1 MILIHYI
8 IRPLCILYR
17 HTVKILIL
25 GGGQVGSAIAEELAA
40 MSGNDITIVDTD
52 ETALKNLSAR
62 LDVQTLAGN
71 GASPAILEQAGAADT
86 DMLLALTR
94 SDETNLVA
102 CKLAAALFNIPQRI
116 ARVRLAAYQ
125 EYGDTP
131 DDAPD
136 ALSGSLKAFDV
147 TDSIHPEHLV
157 TEHIAGLLS
166 YVRAL
171 QVLPF
176 AHDKVRLVVAQAKAE
191 DWLLGKSIMQINA
204 ELGDNLDCQ
213 ICAVYRN
220 TRLIVPQPETV
231 IAEGDEIAFA
241 VESRHMAAV
250 MYVLFEYNRSN
261 HRVMI
266 AGGGNVGMR
275 VAKQLENRMNVKII
289 EHNAAR
295 AEYLAEHLDNTL
307 VLHGSATDEALL
319 AREYIDEIDVFCA
332 VTNDD
337 ENNIMAGLLA
347 KNLGA
352 RRVISII
359 NRSRY
364 VDLLTGNQI
373 DIVVSPHMITIG
385 SVLAHIRRGD
395 VAAVYPLRRGNAEVI
410 EVVVHGDKKT
420 SALVGRRVEDVKWP
434 TGCHLAAVVRGEEVA
449 MGRHHDLEFADGDH
463 LVIFVTRRRA
473 LAEIEK
479 LIQVKMGFFG

>member
-1 MILIHYI
+1 M
-8 IRPLCILYR
+8 
-17 HTVKILIL
+17 KILIL
-25 GGGQVGSAIAEELAA
+25 GSGQVGSAIAQELAN
-40 MSGNDITIVDTD
+40 MPNNDVSIIDTD
-52 ETALKNLSAR
+52 ENALRNIGSLV
-62 LDVQTLAGN
+62 DVQTVVGN
-71 GASPAILEQAGAADT
+71 GASPVLLEQVGAADT

-94 SDETNLVA
+94 SDETNLLA
-102 CKLAAALFNIPQRI
+102 CKMAADFFNIPNRI
-116 ARVRLAAYQ
+116 ARVRSSDYLD
-125 EYGDTP
+125 YGAEDGHIP
-131 DDAPD
+131 ALDAF
-136 ALSGSLKAFDV
+136 AV
-147 TDSIHPEHLV
+147 TDSIHPEQLV
-157 TEHIAGLLS
+157 TRHLAGLLD

-171 QVLPF
+171 QVLRF
-176 AHDKVRLVVAQAKAE
+176 AGDFARLMVVQTRNG
-191 DWLLGKSIMQINA
+191 DPLNGRSIIQI
-204 ELGDNLDCQ
+204 GDMLPENTDCQ
-213 ICAVYRN
+213 ICAVYRGS
-220 TRLIVPQPETV
+220 RLIVPQPDTL
-231 IAEGDEIAFA
+231 IQEGDEVCFVGHSRQIATI
-241 VESRHMAAV
+241 MN
-250 MYVLFEYNRSN
+250 VLFQREQSNR
-261 HRVMI
+261 RIMI
-266 AGGGNVGMR
+266 AGGGNVGYR
-275 VAKQLENRMNVKII
+275 LAKQLENRFDIKIV
-289 EHNAAR
+289 EQGGAR
-295 AEYLAEHLDNTL
+295 AEWLAENLDNTL

>member
-1 MILIHYI
+1 M
-8 IRPLCILYR
+8 
-17 HTVKILIL
+17 KILIL
-25 GGGQVGSAIAEELAA
+25 GSGQVGSAIAQELAN
-40 MSGNDITIVDTD
+40 MPNNDVSIIDTD
-52 ETALKNLSAR
+52 ENALRNIGSLV
-62 LDVQTLAGN
+62 DVQTVVGN
-71 GASPAILEQAGAADT
+71 GASPVLLEQVGAADT

-94 SDETNLVA
+94 SDETNLLA
-102 CKLAAALFNIPQRI
+102 CKMAADFFNIPNRI
-116 ARVRLAAYQ
+116 ARVRSSDYLD
-125 EYGDTP
+125 YGAT
-131 DDAPD
+131 DAHIPALD
-136 ALSGSLKAFDV
+136 AFAV
-147 TDSIHPEHLV
+147 TDSIHPEQLV
-157 TEHIAGLLS
+157 TRHLAGLLD

-171 QVLPF
+171 QVLRF
-176 AHDKVRLVVAQAKAE
+176 AGDFARLMVVQTRNG
-191 DWLLGKSIMQINA
+191 DPLNGRSIIQI
-204 ELGDNLDCQ
+204 GDMLPENTDCQ
-213 ICAVYRN
+213 ICAVYRGS
-220 TRLIVPQPETV
+220 RLIVPQPDTL
-231 IAEGDEIAFA
+231 IQEGDEVCFVGHSRQIATI
-241 VESRHMAAV
+241 MN
-250 MYVLFEYNRSN
+250 VLFQREQSNR
-261 HRVMI
+261 RIMI
-266 AGGGNVGMR
+266 AGGGNVGYR
-275 VAKQLENRMNVKII
+275 LAKQLENRFDIKIV
-289 EHNAAR
+289 EQNTQR
-295 AEYLAEHLDNTL
+295 AEWLAEHLDNTL

-420 SALVGRRVEDVKWP
+420 SALVGRRVEQVKWP
-434 TGCHLAAVVRGEEVA
+434 SGCHLAAVVRGEEVA

>member
-1 MILIHYI
+1 M
-8 IRPLCILYR
+8 
-17 HTVKILIL
+17 KILIL

-131 DDAPD
+131 DDVPD

-266 AGGGNVGMR
+266 AGGGNVGYR
-275 VAKQLENRMNVKII
+275 LAKKMEGKFNIKII
-289 EHNAAR
+289 EASQSR
-295 AEYLAEHLDNTL
+295 AEWLSENLDNAL
-307 VLHGSATDEALL
+307 VLHGSATDESLL
-319 AREYIDEIDVFCA
+319 AREYIDEIDVFCSL
-332 VTNDD
+332 TNDD

-352 RRVISII
+352 KRVISII
-359 NRSRY
+359 NRARY

-373 DIVVSPHMITIG
+373 DIIVSPHQITIG
-385 SVLAHIRRGD
+385 SVLAHVRRGD
-395 VAAVYPLRRGNAEVI
+395 IAAIYPVRRGAAEVV
-410 EVVVHGDKKT
+410 EAVVHGDRKT
-420 SALVGRRVEDVKWP
+420 SSLVGRRVDEVKWP
-434 TGCHLAAVVRGEEVA
+434 SACHIAAIVRGDQVI
-449 MGRHHDLEFADGDH
+449 MGRHHVQIIADGDR
-463 LVIFVTRRRA
+463 LIFFVSRRRVSRE
-473 LAEIEK
+473 LEK
-479 LIQVKMGFFG
+479 LIQVKMGFFGL

>member
-1 MILIHYI
+1 
-8 IRPLCILYR
+8 
-17 HTVKILIL
+17 
-25 GGGQVGSAIAEELAA
+25 
-40 MSGNDITIVDTD
+40 
-52 ETALKNLSAR
+52 
-62 LDVQTLAGN
+62 
-71 GASPAILEQAGAADT
+71 
-86 DMLLALTR
+86 
-94 SDETNLVA
+94 
-102 CKLAAALFNIPQRI
+102 
-116 ARVRLAAYQ
+116 
-125 EYGDTP
+125 
-131 DDAPD
+131 
-136 ALSGSLKAFDV
+136 
-147 TDSIHPEHLV
+147 
-157 TEHIAGLLS
+157 
-166 YVRAL
+166 
-171 QVLPF
+171 
-176 AHDKVRLVVAQAKAE
+176 
-191 DWLLGKSIMQINA
+191 
-204 ELGDNLDCQ
+204 
-213 ICAVYRN
+213 
-220 TRLIVPQPETV
+220 
-231 IAEGDEIAFA
+231 
-241 VESRHMAAV
+241 
-250 MYVLFEYNRSN
+250 
-261 HRVMI
+261 MI
-266 AGGGNVGMR
+266 AGGGNVGYR
-275 VAKQLENRMNVKII
+275 LAKQLENRFDIKIV
-289 EHNAAR
+289 EQGGAR
-295 AEYLAEHLDNTL
+295 AEWLAEHLDNTL

-420 SALVGRRVEDVKWP
+420 SALVGRRVEQVKWP
-434 TGCHLAAVVRGEEVA
+434 SGCHLAAVVRGEEVA

>member
-1 MILIHYI
+1 MPNNDVSI
-8 IRPLCILYR
+8 I
-17 HTVKILIL
+17 
-25 GGGQVGSAIAEELAA
+25 
-40 MSGNDITIVDTD
+40 DTD
-52 ETALKNLSAR
+52 ENALRNIGSLV
-62 LDVQTLAGN
+62 DVQTVVGN
-71 GASPAILEQAGAADT
+71 GASPVLLEQVGAADT

-94 SDETNLVA
+94 SDETNLLA
-102 CKLAAALFNIPQRI
+102 CKMAADFFNIPNRI
-116 ARVRLAAYQ
+116 ARVRSSDYLD
-125 EYGDTP
+125 YGAEDGHIP
-131 DDAPD
+131 ALDAF
-136 ALSGSLKAFDV
+136 AV
-147 TDSIHPEHLV
+147 TDSIHPEQLV
-157 TEHIAGLLS
+157 TRHLAGLLD

-171 QVLPF
+171 QVLRF
-176 AHDKVRLVVAQAKAE
+176 AGDFARLMVVQTRNG
-191 DWLLGKSIMQINA
+191 DPLNGRSIIQI
-204 ELGDNLDCQ
+204 GDMLPENTNCQ
-213 ICAVYRN
+213 ICAVYRGS
-220 TRLIVPQPETV
+220 RLIVPQPDTL
-231 IAEGDEIAFA
+231 IQEGDEVCFVGHSRQIATI
-241 VESRHMAAV
+241 MN
-250 MYVLFEYNRSN
+250 VLFQREQSNR
-261 HRVMI
+261 RIMI
-266 AGGGNVGMR
+266 AGVGYR
-275 VAKQLENRMNVKII
+275 LAKQLENRFDIKIV
-289 EHNAAR
+289 EQGGAR
-295 AEYLAEHLDNTL
+295 AEWLAEHLDNTL

-434 TGCHLAAVVRGEEVA
+434 SGCHLAAVVRGEEVA

>member
-1 MILIHYI
+1 
-8 IRPLCILYR
+8 
-17 HTVKILIL
+17 
-25 GGGQVGSAIAEELAA
+25 
-40 MSGNDITIVDTD
+40 
-52 ETALKNLSAR
+52 
-62 LDVQTLAGN
+62 
-71 GASPAILEQAGAADT
+71 
-86 DMLLALTR
+86 ML
-94 SDETNLVA
+94 
-102 CKLAAALFNIPQRI
+102 
-116 ARVRLAAYQ
+116 
-125 EYGDTP
+125 
-131 DDAPD
+131 
-136 ALSGSLKAFDV
+136 
-147 TDSIHPEHLV
+147 PEN
-157 TEHIAGLLS
+157 T
-166 YVRAL
+166 
-171 QVLPF
+171 
-176 AHDKVRLVVAQAKAE
+176 
-191 DWLLGKSIMQINA
+191 
-204 ELGDNLDCQ
+204 DCQ
-213 ICAVYRN
+213 ICAVYRGS
-220 TRLIVPQPETV
+220 RLIVPQPDTL
-231 IAEGDEIAFA
+231 IQEGDEVCFVGHSRQIATI
-241 VESRHMAAV
+241 MN
-250 MYVLFEYNRSN
+250 VLFQREQSNR
-261 HRVMI
+261 RIMI
-266 AGGGNVGMR
+266 AGGGNVGYR
-275 VAKQLENRMNVKII
+275 LAKQLENRFDIKIV
-289 EHNAAR
+289 EQGGAR
-295 AEYLAEHLDNTL
+295 AEWLAENLDNTL

-420 SALVGRRVEDVKWP
+420 SALVGRRVEQVKWP
-434 TGCHLAAVVRGEEVA
+434 SGCHLAAVVRGEEVA

>member
-1 MILIHYI
+1 M
-8 IRPLCILYR
+8 
-17 HTVKILIL
+17 KILIL
-25 GGGQVGSAIAEELAA
+25 GSGQVGSAIAQELAN
-40 MSGNDITIVDTD
+40 MPNNDVSIIDTD
-52 ETALKNLSAR
+52 ENALRNIGSLV
-62 LDVQTLAGN
+62 DVQTVVGN
-71 GASPAILEQAGAADT
+71 GASPVLLEQVGAADT

-94 SDETNLVA
+94 SDETNLLA
-102 CKLAAALFNIPQRI
+102 CKMAADFFNIPNRI
-116 ARVRLAAYQ
+116 ARVRSSDYLD
-125 EYGDTP
+125 YGAEDGHIP
-131 DDAPD
+131 ALDAF
-136 ALSGSLKAFDV
+136 AV
-147 TDSIHPEHLV
+147 TDSIHPEQLV
-157 TEHIAGLLS
+157 TRHLAGLLD

-171 QVLPF
+171 QVLRF
-176 AHDKVRLVVAQAKAE
+176 AGDLARLMVVQTRNG
-191 DWLLGKSIMQINA
+191 DPLNGRSII
-204 ELGDNLDCQ
+204 EIGDMLPENTDCQ
-213 ICAVYRN
+213 ICAVYRGS
-220 TRLIVPQPETV
+220 RLIVPQPDTL
-231 IAEGDEIAFA
+231 IQEGDEVCFVGHSRQIATI
-241 VESRHMAAV
+241 MN
-250 MYVLFEYNRSN
+250 VLFQREQSNR
-261 HRVMI
+261 RIMI
-266 AGGGNVGMR
+266 AGGGNVGYR
-275 VAKQLENRMNVKII
+275 LAKQLENRFDIKIV
-289 EHNAAR
+289 EQGGAR
-295 AEYLAEHLDNTL
+295 AEWLAEHLDNTL

-434 TGCHLAAVVRGEEVA
+434 TGCHLAAVVRGEEVV

>member
-1 MILIHYI
+1 
-8 IRPLCILYR
+8 
-17 HTVKILIL
+17 VKILIL
-25 GGGQVGSAIAEELAA
+25 GSGQVGSAIAQELAN
-40 MSGNDITIVDTD
+40 MPNNDVSIIDTD
-52 ETALKNLSAR
+52 ENALRNIGSLV
-62 LDVQTLAGN
+62 DVQTVVGN
-71 GASPAILEQAGAADT
+71 GASPVLLEQVGAADT

-94 SDETNLVA
+94 SDETNLLA
-102 CKLAAALFNIPQRI
+102 CKMAADFFNIPNRI
-116 ARVRLAAYQ
+116 ARVRSSDYLD
-125 EYGDTP
+125 YGAEDGHIP
-131 DDAPD
+131 ALDAF
-136 ALSGSLKAFDV
+136 AV
-147 TDSIHPEHLV
+147 TDSIHPEQLV
-157 TEHIAGLLS
+157 TRHLAGLLD

-171 QVLPF
+171 QVLRF
-176 AHDKVRLVVAQAKAE
+176 AGDLARLMVVQTRNG
-191 DWLLGKSIMQINA
+191 DPLNGRSIIQI
-204 ELGDNLDCQ
+204 GDMLPENTDCQ
-213 ICAVYRN
+213 ICAVYRGS
-220 TRLIVPQPETV
+220 RLIVPQPDTL
-231 IAEGDEIAFA
+231 IQEGDEVCFVGHSRQIATI
-241 VESRHMAAV
+241 MN
-250 MYVLFEYNRSN
+250 VLFQREQSNR
-261 HRVMI
+261 RIMI
-266 AGGGNVGMR
+266 AGGGNVGYR
-275 VAKQLENRMNVKII
+275 LAKQLENRFDIKIV
-289 EHNAAR
+289 EQNTQR
-295 AEYLAEHLDNTL
+295 AEWLAEHLDNTL

-420 SALVGRRVEDVKWP
+420 SALVGRRVEQVKWP
-434 TGCHLAAVVRGEEVA
+434 SGCHLAAVVRGEEVA

>member
-1 MILIHYI
+1 MPNNDVSI
-8 IRPLCILYR
+8 I
-17 HTVKILIL
+17 
-25 GGGQVGSAIAEELAA
+25 
-40 MSGNDITIVDTD
+40 DTD
-52 ETALKNLSAR
+52 ENALRNIGSLV
-62 LDVQTLAGN
+62 DVQTVVGN
-71 GASPAILEQAGAADT
+71 GASPVLLEQVGAADT

-94 SDETNLVA
+94 SDETNLLA
-102 CKLAAALFNIPQRI
+102 CKMAADFFNIPNRI
-116 ARVRLAAYQ
+116 ARVRSSDYLD
-125 EYGDTP
+125 YGAEDGHIP
-131 DDAPD
+131 ALDAF
-136 ALSGSLKAFDV
+136 AV
-147 TDSIHPEHLV
+147 TDSIHPEQLV
-157 TEHIAGLLS
+157 TRHLAGLLD

-171 QVLPF
+171 QVLRF
-176 AHDKVRLVVAQAKAE
+176 AGDFARLMVVQTRNG
-191 DWLLGKSIMQINA
+191 DPLNGRSIIQI
-204 ELGDNLDCQ
+204 GDMLPENTDCQ
-213 ICAVYRN
+213 ICAVYRGS
-220 TRLIVPQPETV
+220 RLIVPQPDTL
-231 IAEGDEIAFA
+231 IQEGDEVCFVGHSRQIATI
-241 VESRHMAAV
+241 MN
-250 MYVLFEYNRSN
+250 VLFQREQSNR
-261 HRVMI
+261 RIMI
-266 AGGGNVGMR
+266 AGGGNVGYR
-275 VAKQLENRMNVKII
+275 LAKQLENRFDIKIV
-289 EHNAAR
+289 EQGGAR
-295 AEYLAEHLDNTL
+295 AEWLAENLDNTL

-420 SALVGRRVEDVKWP
+420 SALVGRRVEQVKWP
-434 TGCHLAAVVRGEEVA
+434 SGCHLAAVVRGEEVA

>member
-1 MILIHYI
+1 M
-8 IRPLCILYR
+8 
-17 HTVKILIL
+17 KILIL
-25 GGGQVGSAIAEELAA
+25 GSGQVGSAIAQELAN
-40 MSGNDITIVDTD
+40 MPNNDVSIIDTD
-52 ETALKNLSAR
+52 ENALRNIGSLV
-62 LDVQTLAGN
+62 DVQTVVGN
-71 GASPAILEQAGAADT
+71 GASPVLLEQVGAADT

-94 SDETNLVA
+94 SDETNLLA
-102 CKLAAALFNIPQRI
+102 CKMAADFFNIPNRI
-116 ARVRLAAYQ
+116 ARVRSSDYLD
-125 EYGDTP
+125 YGAEDGHIP
-131 DDAPD
+131 ALDAF
-136 ALSGSLKAFDV
+136 AV
-147 TDSIHPEHLV
+147 TDSIHPEQLV
-157 TEHIAGLLS
+157 TRHLAGLLD

-171 QVLPF
+171 QVLRF
-176 AHDKVRLVVAQAKAE
+176 AGDLARLMVVQTRNG
-191 DWLLGKSIMQINA
+191 DPLNGRSIIQI
-204 ELGDNLDCQ
+204 GDILPENTDCQ
-213 ICAVYRN
+213 ICAVYRGS
-220 TRLIVPQPETV
+220 RLIVPQPDTL
-231 IAEGDEIAFA
+231 IQEGDEVCFVGHSRQIATI
-241 VESRHMAAV
+241 MN
-250 MYVLFEYNRSN
+250 VLFQREQSNR
-261 HRVMI
+261 RIMI
-266 AGGGNVGMR
+266 AGGGNVGYR
-275 VAKQLENRMNVKII
+275 LAKQLENRFDIKIV
-289 EHNAAR
+289 EQNTQR
-295 AEYLAEHLDNTL
+295 AEWLAEHLDNTL

-420 SALVGRRVEDVKWP
+420 SALVGRRVEQVKWP
-434 TGCHLAAVVRGEEVA
+434 SGCHLAAVVRGEEVA

>member
-1 MILIHYI
+1 M
-8 IRPLCILYR
+8 
-17 HTVKILIL
+17 KILIL

-131 DDAPD
+131 DDVPD

-266 AGGGNVGMR
+266 AGGGNVGYR
-275 VAKQLENRMNVKII
+275 LAKKMEGKFNIKII
-289 EHNAAR
+289 EAP
-295 AEYLAEHLDNTL
+295 
-307 VLHGSATDEALL
+307 
-319 AREYIDEIDVFCA
+319 C
-332 VTNDD
+332 
-337 ENNIMAGLLA
+337 
-347 KNLGA
+347 
-352 RRVISII
+352 
-359 NRSRY
+359 
-364 VDLLTGNQI
+364 
-373 DIVVSPHMITIG
+373 
-385 SVLAHIRRGD
+385 
-395 VAAVYPLRRGNAEVI
+395 
-410 EVVVHGDKKT
+410 
-420 SALVGRRVEDVKWP
+420 
-434 TGCHLAAVVRGEEVA
+434 
-449 MGRHHDLEFADGDH
+449 
-463 LVIFVTRRRA
+463 
-473 LAEIEK
+473 
-479 LIQVKMGFFG
+479 

>member
-1 MILIHYI
+1 MPNNDVSI
-8 IRPLCILYR
+8 I
-17 HTVKILIL
+17 
-25 GGGQVGSAIAEELAA
+25 
-40 MSGNDITIVDTD
+40 DTD
-52 ETALKNLSAR
+52 ENALRNIGSLV
-62 LDVQTLAGN
+62 DVQTVVGN
-71 GASPAILEQAGAADT
+71 GASPVLLEQVGAADT

-94 SDETNLVA
+94 SDETNLLA
-102 CKLAAALFNIPQRI
+102 CKMAADFFNIPNRI
-116 ARVRLAAYQ
+116 ARVRSSDYLD
-125 EYGDTP
+125 YGAEDGHIP
-131 DDAPD
+131 ALDAF
-136 ALSGSLKAFDV
+136 AV
-147 TDSIHPEHLV
+147 TDSIHPEQLV
-157 TEHIAGLLS
+157 TRHLAGLLD

-171 QVLPF
+171 QVLRF
-176 AHDKVRLVVAQAKAE
+176 AGDLARLMVVQTRNG
-191 DWLLGKSIMQINA
+191 DPLNGRSIIQI
-204 ELGDNLDCQ
+204 GDILPENTDCQ
-213 ICAVYRN
+213 ICAVYRGS
-220 TRLIVPQPETV
+220 RLIVPQPDTL
-231 IAEGDEIAFA
+231 IQEGDEVCFVGHSRQIATI
-241 VESRHMAAV
+241 MN
-250 MYVLFEYNRSN
+250 VLFQREQSNR
-261 HRVMI
+261 RIMI
-266 AGGGNVGMR
+266 AGGGNVGYR
-275 VAKQLENRMNVKII
+275 LAKQLENRFDIKIV
-289 EHNAAR
+289 EQNTQR
-295 AEYLAEHLDNTL
+295 AEWLAEHLDNTL

-420 SALVGRRVEDVKWP
+420 SALVGRRVEQVKWP
-434 TGCHLAAVVRGEEVA
+434 SGCHLAAVVRGEEVA

>member
-1 MILIHYI
+1 M
-8 IRPLCILYR
+8 
-17 HTVKILIL
+17 
-25 GGGQVGSAIAEELAA
+25 
-40 MSGNDITIVDTD
+40 
-52 ETALKNLSAR
+52 
-62 LDVQTLAGN
+62 
-71 GASPAILEQAGAADT
+71 AADF
-86 DMLLALTR
+86 
-94 SDETNLVA
+94 
-102 CKLAAALFNIPQRI
+102 FNIPNRI
-116 ARVRLAAYQ
+116 ARVRSSDYLD
-125 EYGDTP
+125 YGAEDGHIP
-131 DDAPD
+131 ALDAF
-136 ALSGSLKAFDV
+136 AV
-147 TDSIHPEHLV
+147 TDSIHPEQLV
-157 TEHIAGLLS
+157 TRHLAGLLD

-171 QVLPF
+171 QVLRF
-176 AHDKVRLVVAQAKAE
+176 AGDFARLMVVQTRNG
-191 DWLLGKSIMQINA
+191 DPLNGRSIIQI
-204 ELGDNLDCQ
+204 GDMLPENTNCQ
-213 ICAVYRN
+213 ICAVYRGS
-220 TRLIVPQPETV
+220 RLIVPQPDTL
-231 IAEGDEIAFA
+231 IQEGDEVCFVGHSRQIATI
-241 VESRHMAAV
+241 MN
-250 MYVLFEYNRSN
+250 VLFQREQSNR
-261 HRVMI
+261 RIMI
-266 AGGGNVGMR
+266 AGGGNVGYR
-275 VAKQLENRMNVKII
+275 LAKQLENRFDIKIV
-289 EHNAAR
+289 EQGGAR
-295 AEYLAEHLDNTL
+295 AEWLAEHLDNTL

-434 TGCHLAAVVRGEEVA
+434 SGCHLAAVVRGEEVA

>member
-1 MILIHYI
+1 M
-8 IRPLCILYR
+8 
-17 HTVKILIL
+17 KILIL
-25 GGGQVGSAIAEELAA
+25 GSGQVGSAIAQELAN
-40 MSGNDITIVDTD
+40 MPNNDVSIIDTD
-52 ETALKNLSAR
+52 ENALRNIGSLV
-62 LDVQTLAGN
+62 DVQTVVGN
-71 GASPAILEQAGAADT
+71 GASPVLLEQVGAADT

-94 SDETNLVA
+94 SDETNLLA
-102 CKLAAALFNIPQRI
+102 CKMAADFFNIPNRI
-116 ARVRLAAYQ
+116 ARVRSSDYLD
-125 EYGDTP
+125 YGAEDGHIP
-131 DDAPD
+131 ALDAF
-136 ALSGSLKAFDV
+136 AV
-147 TDSIHPEHLV
+147 TDSIHPEQLV
-157 TEHIAGLLS
+157 TRHLAGLLD

-171 QVLPF
+171 QVLRF
-176 AHDKVRLVVAQAKAE
+176 AGDFARLMVVQTRNG
-191 DWLLGKSIMQINA
+191 DPLNGRSIIQIGA
-204 ELGDNLDCQ
+204 MLPETTDCQ
-213 ICAVYRN
+213 ICAVYRGS
-220 TRLIVPQPETV
+220 RLIVPQPDTL
-231 IAEGDEIAFA
+231 IQEGDEGCFVGHSRQIATI
-241 VESRHMAAV
+241 MN
-250 MYVLFEYNRSN
+250 VLFQREQSNR
-261 HRVMI
+261 RIMI
-266 AGGGNVGMR
+266 AGGGNVGYR
-275 VAKQLENRMNVKII
+275 LAKQLENRFDIKIV
-289 EHNAAR
+289 EQGGAR
-295 AEYLAEHLDNTL
+295 AEWLAENLDNTL
-307 VLHGSATDEALL
+307 VLHGAATDEALL

-420 SALVGRRVEDVKWP
+420 SALVGRRVEQVKWP
-434 TGCHLAAVVRGEEVA
+434 SGCHLAAVVRGEEVA

>member
-1 MILIHYI
+1 M
-8 IRPLCILYR
+8 
-17 HTVKILIL
+17 KILIL
-25 GGGQVGSAIAEELAA
+25 GSGQVGSAIAQELAN
-40 MSGNDITIVDTD
+40 MPNNDVSIIDTD
-52 ETALKNLSAR
+52 ENALRNIGSLV
-62 LDVQTLAGN
+62 DVQTVVGN
-71 GASPAILEQAGAADT
+71 GASPVLLEQVGAADT

-94 SDETNLVA
+94 SDETNLLA
-102 CKLAAALFNIPQRI
+102 CKMAADFFNIPNRI
-116 ARVRLAAYQ
+116 ARVRSSDYLD
-125 EYGDTP
+125 YGAT
-131 DDAPD
+131 DAHIPALD
-136 ALSGSLKAFDV
+136 AFAV
-147 TDSIHPEHLV
+147 TDSIHPEQLV
-157 TEHIAGLLS
+157 TRHLAGLLD

-171 QVLPF
+171 QVLRF
-176 AHDKVRLVVAQAKAE
+176 AGDLARLMVVQTRNG
-191 DWLLGKSIMQINA
+191 DPLNGRSII
-204 ELGDNLDCQ
+204 EIGDMLPENTDCQ
-213 ICAVYRN
+213 ICAVYRGS
-220 TRLIVPQPETV
+220 RLIVPQPDTL
-231 IAEGDEIAFA
+231 IQEGDEVCFVGHSRQIATI
-241 VESRHMAAV
+241 MN
-250 MYVLFEYNRSN
+250 VLFQREQSNR
-261 HRVMI
+261 RIMI
-266 AGGGNVGMR
+266 AGGGNVGYR
-275 VAKQLENRMNVKII
+275 LAKQLENRFDIKIV
-289 EHNAAR
+289 EQNTQR
-295 AEYLAEHLDNTL
+295 AEWLAEHLDNTL

-473 LAEIEK
+473 LTEIE
-479 LIQVKMGFFG
+479 

>member
-1 MILIHYI
+1 M
-8 IRPLCILYR
+8 
-17 HTVKILIL
+17 TILIL
-25 GGGQVGSAIAEELAA
+25 GSGQVGSAIAQELAN
-40 MSGNDITIVDTD
+40 MPNNDVSIIDTD
-52 ETALKNLSAR
+52 ENALRNIGSLV
-62 LDVQTLAGN
+62 DVQTVVGN
-71 GASPAILEQAGAADT
+71 GASPVLLEQVGAADT

-94 SDETNLVA
+94 SDETNLLA
-102 CKLAAALFNIPQRI
+102 CKMAADFFNIPNRI
-116 ARVRLAAYQ
+116 ARVRSSDYLD
-125 EYGDTP
+125 YGAEDGHIP
-131 DDAPD
+131 ALDAF
-136 ALSGSLKAFDV
+136 AV
-147 TDSIHPEHLV
+147 TDSIHPEQLV
-157 TEHIAGLLS
+157 TRHLAGLLD

-171 QVLPF
+171 QVLRF
-176 AHDKVRLVVAQAKAE
+176 AGDLARLMVVQTRNG
-191 DWLLGKSIMQINA
+191 DPLNGRSIIQI
-204 ELGDNLDCQ
+204 GDMLPENTDCQ
-213 ICAVYRN
+213 ICAVYRGS
-220 TRLIVPQPETV
+220 RLIVPQPDTL
-231 IAEGDEIAFA
+231 IQEGDEVCFVGHSRQIATI
-241 VESRHMAAV
+241 MN
-250 MYVLFEYNRSN
+250 VLFQREQSNR
-261 HRVMI
+261 RIMI
-266 AGGGNVGMR
+266 AGGGNVGYR
-275 VAKQLENRMNVKII
+275 LAKQLENRFDIKIV
-289 EHNAAR
+289 EQNTQR
-295 AEYLAEHLDNTL
+295 AEWLAEHLDNTL

-420 SALVGRRVEDVKWP
+420 SALVGRRVEQVKWP
-434 TGCHLAAVVRGEEVA
+434 SGCHLAAVVRGEEVA

>member
-1 MILIHYI
+1 MPCGSPPCLIFILIHYDIKAAQRRSIAILIHYI

-166 YVRAL
+166 
-171 QVLPF
+171 
-176 AHDKVRLVVAQAKAE
+176 
-191 DWLLGKSIMQINA
+191 
-204 ELGDNLDCQ
+204 
-213 ICAVYRN
+213 
-220 TRLIVPQPETV
+220 
-231 IAEGDEIAFA
+231 
-241 VESRHMAAV
+241 
-250 MYVLFEYNRSN
+250 
-261 HRVMI
+261 
-266 AGGGNVGMR
+266 
-275 VAKQLENRMNVKII
+275 
-289 EHNAAR
+289 
-295 AEYLAEHLDNTL
+295 
-307 VLHGSATDEALL
+307 
-319 AREYIDEIDVFCA
+319 
-332 VTNDD
+332 
-337 ENNIMAGLLA
+337 
-347 KNLGA
+347 
-352 RRVISII
+352 
-359 NRSRY
+359 
-364 VDLLTGNQI
+364 
-373 DIVVSPHMITIG
+373 
-385 SVLAHIRRGD
+385 
-395 VAAVYPLRRGNAEVI
+395 
-410 EVVVHGDKKT
+410 
-420 SALVGRRVEDVKWP
+420 
-434 TGCHLAAVVRGEEVA
+434 
-449 MGRHHDLEFADGDH
+449 
-463 LVIFVTRRRA
+463 
-473 LAEIEK
+473 
-479 LIQVKMGFFG
+479 

>member
-1 MILIHYI
+1 
-8 IRPLCILYR
+8 
-17 HTVKILIL
+17 VKILIL
-25 GGGQVGSAIAEELAA
+25 GSGQVGSAIAQELAN
-40 MSGNDITIVDTD
+40 MPNNDVSIIDTD
-52 ETALKNLSAR
+52 ENALRNIGSLV
-62 LDVQTLAGN
+62 DVQTVVGN
-71 GASPAILEQAGAADT
+71 GASPVLLEQVGAADT

-94 SDETNLVA
+94 SDETNLLA
-102 CKLAAALFNIPQRI
+102 CKMAADFFNIPNRI
-116 ARVRLAAYQ
+116 ARVRSSDYLD
-125 EYGDTP
+125 YGAEDGHIP
-131 DDAPD
+131 ALDAF
-136 ALSGSLKAFDV
+136 AV
-147 TDSIHPEHLV
+147 TDSIHPEQLV
-157 TEHIAGLLS
+157 TRHLAGLLD

-171 QVLPF
+171 QVLRF
-176 AHDKVRLVVAQAKAE
+176 AGDLARLMVVQTRNG
-191 DWLLGKSIMQINA
+191 DPLNGRSIIQI
-204 ELGDNLDCQ
+204 GDILPENTDCQ
-213 ICAVYRN
+213 ICAVYRGS
-220 TRLIVPQPETV
+220 RLIVPQPDTL
-231 IAEGDEIAFA
+231 IQEGDEVCFVGHSRQIATI
-241 VESRHMAAV
+241 MN
-250 MYVLFEYNRSN
+250 VLFQREQSNR
-261 HRVMI
+261 RIMI
-266 AGGGNVGMR
+266 AGGGNVGYR
-275 VAKQLENRMNVKII
+275 LAKQLENRFDIKIV
-289 EHNAAR
+289 EQNTQR
-295 AEYLAEHLDNTL
+295 AEWLAEHLDNTL